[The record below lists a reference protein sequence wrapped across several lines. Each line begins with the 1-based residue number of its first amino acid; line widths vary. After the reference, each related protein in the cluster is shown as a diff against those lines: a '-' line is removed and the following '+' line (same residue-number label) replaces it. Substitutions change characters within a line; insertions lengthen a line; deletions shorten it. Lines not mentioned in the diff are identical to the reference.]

1 MGKVN
6 SDQDILEY
14 AISKEIEAY
23 YFFLALA
30 GRVEDP
36 KMRQVF
42 EDLAAEELEHKAK
55 LELEILKTGKTLP
68 EEQIPPGRPESDY
81 IISDSDLPLDL
92 DYNDMLLL
100 GIEKEAAAFRMFVNL
115 MPGVQDEE
123 SREVLMALAEE
134 EVRHKIRF
142 QTEYDMLHK
151 KT

>member
-6 SDQDILEY
+6 SDQEILEF
-14 AISKEIEAY
+14 AISREVEAY
-23 YFFLALA
+23 HFFLALA

-55 LELEILKTGKTLP
+55 LELEIIKTGKTLTQQQMP
-68 EEQIPPGRPESDY
+68 EGRPESDY
-81 IISDSDLPLDL
+81 IISDSDLPLDI

-100 GIEKEAAAFRMFVNL
+100 GIEKENAAFRMFVNL
-115 MPGVQDEE
+115 IPTVQDEE
-123 SREVLMALAEE
+123 SREVLLALAEE
-134 EVRHKIRF
+134 EVRHKLRF
-142 QTEYDMLHK
+142 QNEYDMLKK

>member
-6 SDQDILEY
+6 SDQEILEF
-14 AISKEIEAY
+14 AISREVEAY

-68 EEQIPPGRPESDY
+68 QQQMPPGRAESDY
-81 IISDSDLPLDL
+81 IMSDSDLPLDI
-92 DYNDMLLL
+92 DYNDMLML
-100 GIEKEAAAFRMFVNL
+100 GIEKENAAFRMFVNL
-115 MPGVQDEE
+115 IPTVQDEE
-123 SREVLMALAEE
+123 SREVLLALAEE

-142 QTEYDMLHK
+142 QNEYDMLNK